1 MAETREFTVHPAIL
15 HSVILAQA
23 GTLAKGLCEAF
34 MNAVD
39 AGATK
44 FNVTMDAKEFVVED
58 NGRGFQSREEIENW
72 FECFGTPHEEGD
84 ATYGKF
90 RMGRGQLMAFARTIW
105 RTGEFEMDADI
116 KNRGLN
122 YDLKAGLKKVKG
134 CAIKGILNKELELY
148 ELNDAL
154 REFTELVRFGQIP
167 VTLNGKV
174 ITKKVNSIKWD
185 VETDDFY
192 IKLDSSSELK
202 VYNLGV
208 LVKGYGSYR
217 FGSGGVVVSKRPF
230 KVNFAR
236 NDILTS
242 ECDIWPNVVKL
253 VKAKSAT
260 KVAKKAVM
268 TEYEREFLV
277 KSMAAGSEL
286 GEALRN
292 AKVITTG
299 VGSHVTVTT
308 MAYAGLPYTA
318 AEKGDRLAERL
329 HRAKVAFVVS
339 RETLDRF
346 GVDTLDEL
354 LEKLSEQARA
364 AHQFWIA
371 DRLSKPSVP
380 LDVLAQGYSKDY
392 TLITLQE
399 ATSIEKMAFK
409 QLQTCNSQMGQWMR
423 RYMAKL
429 ELKDTQAR
437 DLKLGQSDVALAW
450 TNGSDTITVDRKFL
464 VRCAKGGVD
473 GWMRLLAVMV
483 HEYCHDTADL
493 DGHSHPLEFYE
504 MFETVMTNGIPVAT
518 WAGRAANLF
527 SAAALKDGVRL
538 SKANLKSAAILR
550 KQVSLDEPGEPE
562 IVQTL
567 ESSRPAQTALS
578 LG

>member
-44 FNVTMDAKEFVVED
+44 FNATLDAKEFIVED

-105 RTGEFEMDADI
+105 RTGAFEMDADI
-116 KNRGLN
+116 KNKGLN
-122 YDLKAGLKKVKG
+122 YDLKDGLKKVKG
-134 CAIKGILNKELELY
+134 CSITGILNKELELY

-208 LVKGYGSYR
+208 LVRGYGSYR

-236 NDILTS
+236 NDILS
-242 ECDIWPNVVKL
+242 GECDIWPNVVKM

-260 KVAKKAVM
+260 KVAKKSVM
-268 TEYEREFLV
+268 TDYEREFLV
-277 KSMAAGSEL
+277 KSMMAGSEI
-286 GEALRN
+286 GETLRN

-299 VGSHVTVTT
+299 TGSHVTVST
-308 MAYAGLPYTA
+308 MAYAGLPYTT

-346 GVDTLDEL
+346 NMDTLDEL
-354 LEKLSEQARA
+354 LEKLSEQARSA
-364 AHQFWIA
+364 NQYWIA
-371 DRLSKPSVP
+371 DRLSTSAVP
-380 LDVLAQGYSKDY
+380 LAKLAQGYSKDY
-392 TLITLQE
+392 TLIPLQE
-399 ATSIEKMAFK
+399 ATDIERMAFK
-409 QLQTCNSQMGQWMR
+409 QLQTCNSQMGQWMQ
-423 RYMAKL
+423 RYMANL
-429 ELKDTQAR
+429 ELKETHSR
-437 DLKLGQSDVALAW
+437 DVKLGQSDVALAW
-450 TNGSDTITVDRKFL
+450 TNGRDTITVDRKFL
-464 VRCAKGGVD
+464 VKCAKGGVD
-473 GWMRLLAVMV
+473 GWLRLMAVMV

-493 DGHSHPLEFYE
+493 DGHSHPMEFYE

-527 SAAALKDGVRL
+527 GAAAMKAGIRL
-538 SKANLKSAAILR
+538 SRANLESASILR
-550 KQVSLDEPGEPE
+550 KQVSLDEPIEPE
-562 IVQTL
+562 DTPFV
-567 ESSRPAQTALS
+567 EPAMQTASS
-578 LG
+578 LA